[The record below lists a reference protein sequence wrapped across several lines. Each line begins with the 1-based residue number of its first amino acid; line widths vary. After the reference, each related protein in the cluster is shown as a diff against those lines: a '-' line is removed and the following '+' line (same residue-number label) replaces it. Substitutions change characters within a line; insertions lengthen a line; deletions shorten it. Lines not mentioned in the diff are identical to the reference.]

1 MLLLSREVQAWKQAK
16 KIVLR
21 SGHGFLQN
29 CYETSHK
36 FILISS
42 AVGLIV
48 SNTAWAA
55 TGLSPVTTNLTL
67 WLEADQGLASNGSTW
82 ADQSGLGN
90 NATALPAGNPTV
102 VPGVYNGLPAVKF
115 NGQAMR
121 FAAPV
126 ITTQQFTIVVL
137 AIDKTNKHS
146 SNTGFREIFSNWDG
160 TNSDTSVFLGTTFI
174 NPTKVRFTDAIGG
187 QDQGQTG
194 VGMIGRPQN
203 GFILTG
209 VSGAKDAKVYLNGK
223 LLYDLGSA
231 IPPRDLSTS
240 FYLAEQGSFAGEYWK
255 ATSRRYWFIAL
266 RSRRG
271 RSNRTLRTSRRSTL
285 SLDQRRVPV
294 R

>member
-1 MLLLSREVQAWKQAK
+1 M
-16 KIVLR
+16 
-21 SGHGFLQN
+21 
-29 CYETSHK
+29 ETSK
-36 FILISS
+36 KNCSSFRPRIS
-42 AVGLIV
+42 A
-48 SNTAWAA
+48 NWAA

-231 IPPRDLSTS
+231 IPPHGDIEEILVYSVALTPRQIKQNVA
-240 FYLAEQGSFAGEYWK
+240 YLK
-255 ATSRRYWFIAL
+255 AKYAL
-266 RSRRG
+266 
-271 RSNRTLRTSRRSTL
+271 
-285 SLDQRRVPV
+285 P
-294 R
+294 

>member
-1 MLLLSREVQAWKQAK
+1 LLLLSREVQAWKLAK
-16 KIVLR
+16 KLFFAPATDFCKTVMKL
-21 SGHGFLQN
+21 
-29 CYETSHK
+29 SHK

-48 SNTAWAA
+48 SNTSWAA

-90 NATALPAGNPTV
+90 NATALPSGNPTV

-115 NGQAMR
+115 SGQAMS

-126 ITTQQFTIVVL
+126 ITTQKFTIVVL

-146 SNTGFREIFSNWDG
+146 SNTAAREIFSNWDG

-194 VGMIGRPQN
+194 VGMIGKPQN

-209 VSGAKDAKVYLNGK
+209 VSATNDAKVYLNGK
-223 LLYDLGSA
+223 LLYNLGSA

-240 FYLAEQGSFAGEYWK
+240 FYLGEQGSFAGEYWNGDIEEILVYSVALTQKQINQNVAYLK
-255 ATSRRYWFIAL
+255 AKYAL
-266 RSRRG
+266 
-271 RSNRTLRTSRRSTL
+271 
-285 SLDQRRVPV
+285 P
-294 R
+294 